1 MTIPLSLTLWGIPK
15 KQTHG
20 PCLIKLKASRGRG
33 CVSPASD
40 KEKTSQCWTGV
51 EITDA
56 VRKGRG
62 RGRLDQLA
70 KSFKEKVRLI
80 RI

>member
-1 MTIPLSLTLWGIPK
+1 MA
-15 KQTHG
+15 

-51 EITDA
+51 EITDT
-56 VRKGRG
+56 VGKGRG
-62 RGRLDQLA
+62 HGRLDQLA
-70 KSFKEKVRLI
+70 KSFKEKVRLT